1 MHKMRHHGIGTSDQ
15 REDWERLLYAIEENI
30 LPLAEHEPGVLESR
44 TGWLHDLTGGNIG
57 SLMLLVR
64 RAATTTLT
72 DGDERLT
79 EKHLDH
85 AVPDYRADLAHRD
98 KAKKQA
104 QEEAKARYRQ
114 PAKRAG

>member
-1 MHKMRHHGIGTSDQ
+1 MRHHGIGTAEQ
-15 REDWERLLYAIEENI
+15 REGWESLLFAIEENI
-30 LPLAEHEPGVLESR
+30 LPLADHEPGFLESR
-44 TGWLHDLTGGNIG
+44 AGWLHDLTGGNIG

-64 RAATTTLT
+64 RAATTALI

-79 EKHLDH
+79 KNLLNH
-85 AVPDYRADLAHRD
+85 AVPDYRADLARRD

-114 PAKRAG
+114 PAQRAG